1 MCLSAKMAN
10 MRHQYNNKNTQTISN
25 AP

>member
-1 MCLSAKMAN
+1 MSVD
-10 MRHQYNNKNTQTISN
+10 NNNDNTQTISN

>member
-1 MCLSAKMAN
+1 MAN